1 MDYKSR
7 ITQSLDELRQLE
19 AQHKLARQRDRIR
32 FLRLLKE
39 GTATTQQQAGQSI
52 GLALRQSQRIWKN
65 YRLTGIQGL
74 LQVAYQPA
82 FGKLSAHQLGQLQTW
97 LRLDQAQTLE
107 HIQTYLFQRWTIRYS
122 ISGISKLC
130 KRLKIKLKTG
140 RPVNRRQDP
149 AAREA
154 FKKTLLT

>member
-1 MDYKSR
+1 MNYTTR

-19 AQHKLARQRDRIR
+19 AQQKLARQRDPIR

-39 GTATTQQQAGQSI
+39 GTASSQQQAGQTI
-52 GLALRQSQRIWKN
+52 GLALRQSQRIWKT
-65 YRLTGIQGL
+65 YLLTGLDGLIQ
-74 LQVAYQPA
+74 VPYQPA
-82 FGKLSAHQLGQLQTW
+82 LGKLSAHQLGQLQAW

-107 HIQTYLFQRWTIRYS
+107 HIQTYLLQRWTISYT
-122 ISGISKLC
+122 ISGVSKLC

-149 AAREA
+149 AGREA
-154 FKKTLLT
+154 FKKTLRT

>member
-1 MDYKSR
+1 MDYSTR
-7 ITQSLDELRQLE
+7 ITQSVDELRQLE
-19 AQHKLARQRDRIR
+19 TQQKLARQRDRIR

-39 GTATTQQQAGQSI
+39 GTARSQSQAGQAI
-52 GLALRQSQRIWKN
+52 GLALRQSQRIWKS
-65 YRLTGIQGL
+65 YLQTGINGL
-74 LQVAYQPA
+74 IEPNYQPA
-82 FGKLSAHQLGQLQTW
+82 FGKLSAAQLAQLQAW

-107 HIQTYLFQRWTIRYS
+107 HIQAYLRQRWVINYS

-130 KRLKIKLKTG
+130 KRLKIKTKTG

-149 AAREA
+149 AAPEA